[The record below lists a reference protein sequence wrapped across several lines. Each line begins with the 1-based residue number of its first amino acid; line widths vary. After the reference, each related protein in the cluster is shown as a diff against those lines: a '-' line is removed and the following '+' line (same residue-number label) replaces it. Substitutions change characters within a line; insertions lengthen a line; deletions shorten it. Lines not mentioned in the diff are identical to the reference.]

1 METYDIIEI
10 IIYAV
15 ILICVVAFQDY
26 RLKKVEKRLDEHNH
40 YAKLFN
46 DTNKDIEIMKNDIK
60 NLNWYSEEQY
70 KSLIKIN
77 EKIDKIKGE

>member
-40 YAKLFN
+40 YAKLYN
-46 DTNKDIEIMKNDIK
+46 DTQKDIEIIK
-60 NLNWYSEEQY
+60 KEIENINYHAEEQY
-70 KSLIKIN
+70 KAIIKLYD
-77 EKIDKIKGE
+77 KIDRI